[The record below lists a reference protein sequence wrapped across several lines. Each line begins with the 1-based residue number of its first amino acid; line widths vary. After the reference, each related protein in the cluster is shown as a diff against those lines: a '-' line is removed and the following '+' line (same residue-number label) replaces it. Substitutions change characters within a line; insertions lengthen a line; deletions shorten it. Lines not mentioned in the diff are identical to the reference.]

1 MAGCGFQGKASGFL
15 QDINHISW
23 VHERFE
29 AYLTAG
35 SVRTAG
41 FINASV
47 TATDDVGGGIDS
59 VAKTV
64 DNLAIEFG
72 LAWSKYVQTNDFG
85 FCERRVAP
93 NQYQHAIYLSSQPC
107 PPPSPRLVQQE
118 NDSMHRRLSN
128 KKWTRT
134 FHYLICKTSANLVQI
149 FKIRSVGK
157 TRLKHFAVK

>member
-47 TATDDVGGGIDS
+47 TATDDVGGGIDG
-59 VAKTV
+59 VAKTI

-93 NQYQHAIYLSSQPC
+93 NQYQHAIA
-107 PPPSPRLVQQE
+107 LVVSRSGLGHQ
-118 NDSMHRRLSN
+118 DRRLEEHDKPAAN
-128 KKWTRT
+128 KNGQK
-134 FHYLICKTSANLVQI
+134 ITS
-149 FKIRSVGK
+149 SV
-157 TRLKHFAVK
+157 

>member
-1 MAGCGFQGKASGFL
+1 MTGCGFQGKASGFL

-47 TATDDVGGGIDS
+47 TATDDVGGGIDG
-59 VAKTV
+59 VAKTI

-107 PPPSPRLVQQE
+107 PPPLPRSVQRYAPKAVKQ
-118 NDSMHRRLSN
+118 
-128 KKWTRT
+128 KWTRT
-134 FHYLICKTSANLVQI
+134 FHYLMSANPSK
-149 FKIRSVGK
+149 F
-157 TRLKHFAVK
+157 LKYCLLAKPDLTNLL